1 MRQLNESI
9 KVDSITDLLRC
20 AFDSLGKS
28 CHNNAERDRG
38 RETMRP
44 ARSGLWCCLLLL
56 LAGIGTVVTA
66 AISDEG
72 KRAIEQLRQRHQSA
86 EAEPARPKMR
96 DLAEQLR
103 KKLENT
109 ENPENP
115 DKTQPT
121 QTPVVA
127 PVKPSEQ
134 ARPNAELEL
143 PVVATEEQ
151 TVAAPAATDTPTYG
165 TCGDGDLPAEKYD
178 LVPHPAAPGNK
189 PQAAATYQQKQAAS
203 SDGESFPGF
212 FAAVI
217 AVITLFTFGSAFAGS
232 GVRGSPPGALQA
244 AGTLM
249 LLGAIVVGGITVI
262 KFWPILLLL
271 FFGYVFSQSSRSS
284 SDSGCCGCG
293 CGLIILLLLLGIL

>member
-1 MRQLNESI
+1 
-9 KVDSITDLLRC
+9 
-20 AFDSLGKS
+20 
-28 CHNNAERDRG
+28 
-38 RETMRP
+38 
-44 ARSGLWCCLLLL
+44 LLL
-56 LAGIGTVVTA
+56 LAGIEAVTA
-66 AISDEG
+66 AISDDG

-103 KKLENT
+103 KKFENT
-109 ENPENP
+109 EKPE
-115 DKTQPT
+115 KTQPT
-121 QTPVVA
+121 QTPVVES
-127 PVKPSEQ
+127 VKPSEP
-134 ARPNAELEL
+134 ARPIAELEL

-178 LVPHPAAPGNK
+178 HLPYPAAPVNK
-189 PQAAATYQQKQAAS
+189 PQAAATYQQKPATG
-203 SDGESFPGF
+203 SDDAGFSGF
-212 FAAVI
+212 FIAVM

-249 LLGAIVVGGITVI
+249 LLGALVIGGITVI

-271 FFGYVFSQSSRSS
+271 FVGTMFSQSGRSS
-284 SDSGCCGCG
+284 NDSGCCGCG